1 MSTVNPMQFQHNTM
15 AGNSCIQYTPATWE
29 NTANNAQCSDCNGSI
44 MHSMFAPSMMAQN
57 GGAADCDD
65 DDDIIVD
72 LNSGSLEPVSMK
84 GWNLMA
90 DLTEKFTR
98 L

>member
-1 MSTVNPMQFQHNTM
+1 MQFPHNTM
-15 AGNSCIQYTPATWE
+15 ATTGCIQYTPVAWD
-29 NTANNAQCSDCNGSI
+29 NRSDDSQCADCSSNSI
-44 MHSMFAPSMMAQN
+44 MHSMFASAAMSQERTAQN
-57 GGAADCDD
+57 NDDVD